1 MARFVF
7 LILALAFGAAAHGA
21 GLPFATGSLDKAKE
35 IARQDTARHVLIFYT
50 SPN

>member
-1 MARFVF
+1 MKRLVF
-7 LILALAFGAAAHGA
+7 LILALAFGTAAYGA

-35 IARQDTARHVLIFYT
+35 IVRQDTARHVLVFYT

>member
-1 MARFVF
+1 MKRLIF
-7 LILALAFGAAAHGA
+7 LILAFAFATAAYGA

-35 IARQDTARHVLIFYT
+35 TAKQDTSRHVLIFYT